1 MFRLV
6 LRIPYWKGPGAD
18 SEEKREPVSDID
30 TVLVDSLKALDPKW
44 PIREADILFLS
55 PGPRLDSQN
64 DLAPD
69 VPRGHFIQGGRC
81 LVQRERAADMRLQT
95 AVGVPSEK
103 FLNSGSHRVGK
114 FLYMCAENDA
124 DERVIFNK
132 DKVCWRHRDPP
143 TGKANDKKPP
153 LPVHQA
159 CTLIKNVA
167 AHRLE
172 HDVDASFASQLLIR
186 SRRLVVR

>member
-1 MFRLV
+1 
-6 LRIPYWKGPGAD
+6 
-18 SEEKREPVSDID
+18 
-30 TVLVDSLKALDPKW
+30 
-44 PIREADILFLS
+44 
-55 PGPRLDSQN
+55 
-64 DLAPD
+64 
-69 VPRGHFIQGGRC
+69 
-81 LVQRERAADMRLQT
+81 MRLQT

-172 HDVDASFASQLLIR
+172 HDVDASFASQLFNTVPQASR
-186 SRRLVVR
+186 SGSL